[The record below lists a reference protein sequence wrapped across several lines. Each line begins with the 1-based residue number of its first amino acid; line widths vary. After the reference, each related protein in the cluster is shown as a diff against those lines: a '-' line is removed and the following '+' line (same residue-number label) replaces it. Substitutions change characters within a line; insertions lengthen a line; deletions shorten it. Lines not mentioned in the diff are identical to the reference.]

1 MKKLIDPVKA
11 IYEAVKATNPIT
23 TKAKPGVDVKTVVKQ
38 RQPELFN
45 IFLLERFDWTND
57 LDGILDYLYGLA
69 NNPIQRFP
77 QAKDVIKVIE
87 DNCII
92 TEGKV

>member
-1 MKKLIDPVKA
+1 MTIFLEALTKS
-11 IYEAVKATNPIT
+11 YEQLKTEHPIT
-23 TKAKPGVDVKTVVKQ
+23 TKAKPGIDVKAVVKQ
-38 RQPELFN
+38 QQPALYN
-45 IFLLERFDWTND
+45 IFVLEQFDWTND

-77 QAKDVIKVIE
+77 QAKDIIKVIE

-92 TEGKV
+92 TEG